1 MLPTGFSTFG
11 KAGDIIFGNRRI
23 VLVAQ
28 QVFEQNLE

>member
-1 MLPTGFSTFG
+1 MLTAGFSTFG
-11 KAGDIIFGNRRI
+11 QAGDIIFGDGRI